1 MTSVETAVAPV
12 SVRRIKALCRKEL
25 SGYFA
30 TPLAYIFLSV
40 FIMLSGFF
48 TFELG
53 SFFQKD
59 QADLMSFFSFHP
71 WLYLVLMPP
80 LAMRLW
86 AEERHS
92 GSIEL
97 LMTLPLSTLDAVL
110 AKFLAAWLFA
120 GVALLLTTPMWLTVN
135 YLGNPDNGII
145 VAGYLGSWLMGG
157 AYLAMGGCLSA
168 LTKNQVIAFV
178 ITLAACLVF
187 LFLGFEPVVAALPD
201 GVRNLLASM
210 SFLDRFRSISRGVLD
225 VGDVG
230 FFILFMV
237 CWLWATVAV
246 VNWKKAE

>member
-1 MTSVETAVAPV
+1 MTSA
-12 SVRRIKALCRKEL
+12 SVRRVTALCKKEL
-25 SGYFA
+25 TGYFA

-40 FIMLSGFF
+40 FTMLSGFF

-53 SFFQKD
+53 SFFHRD
-59 QADLMSFFSFHP
+59 QADLSAFFSFHP

-86 AEERHS
+86 AEERSS

-97 LMTLPLSTLDAVL
+97 LMTLPITTTETVV

-120 GVALLLTTPMWLTVN
+120 AVALILTTPIWFTVN

-157 AYLAMGGCLSA
+157 AYLAMGSCLSA
-168 LTKNQVIAFV
+168 FTKNQIIAFV
-178 ITLAACLVF
+178 ITLTACLFF
-187 LFLGFEPVVAALPD
+187 LFLGFEPVVAALPESM
-201 GVRNLLASM
+201 RSILASM
-210 SFLDRFRSISRGVLD
+210 SFLERFRSIAKGVLD
-225 VGDVG
+225 IRDVG
-230 FFILFMV
+230 FFVLFMG

-246 VNWKKAE
+246 VNWKKAEA